1 MQSGERS
8 PGVQTP
14 ACRVQNETQGTR
26 DRLAEREAGRG
37 DVDRLTPFTLSSTK
51 ADAPPASVK
60 IAWAVCC
67 SPSRPNTAL
76 TACRRCSAIDNVTSV
91 QHHSNWEQSHGIC
104 HTDASANTFYSA
116 TAESRRKDLI
126 DNFFRSAPLIARLY
140 KKNSIKVKGGTEIRV
155 NHIYA
160 GFPAQS
166 YGRGTE
172 FDTSSREFATT
183 LVFDW
188 KYLYA
193 PVNLDVID
201 IELNDG
207 PEAVFDLVDSAME
220 NGELS
225 LVDEMATQ
233 IFGDGS
239 GSGGP

>member
-1 MQSGERS
+1 M
-8 PGVQTP
+8 
-14 ACRVQNETQGTR
+14 
-26 DRLAEREAGRG
+26 
-37 DVDRLTPFTLSSTK
+37 
-51 ADAPPASVK
+51 
-60 IAWAVCC
+60 
-67 SPSRPNTAL
+67 
-76 TACRRCSAIDNVTSV
+76 
-91 QHHSNWEQSHGIC
+91 
-104 HTDASANTFYSA
+104 
-116 TAESRRKDLI
+116 I

-155 NHIYA
+155 SHIYA

-166 YGRGTE
+166 HGRGTE

-193 PVNLDVID
+193 PSQPRRDRHRT
-201 IELNDG
+201 ERQ
-207 PEAVFDLVDSAME
+207 PRRRSSTLVDSAME

-239 GSGGP
+239 GNGGVTSTGWPMPSAAPPASPTAD